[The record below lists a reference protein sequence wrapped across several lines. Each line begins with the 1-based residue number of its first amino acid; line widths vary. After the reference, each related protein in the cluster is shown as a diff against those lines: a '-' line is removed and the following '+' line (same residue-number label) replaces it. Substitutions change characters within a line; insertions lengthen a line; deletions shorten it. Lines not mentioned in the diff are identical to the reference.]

1 MSDALN
7 YLVKVRP
14 EAMTSYFTFL
24 KKAGDHLDIRTRD
37 LISVITKVAVQTE
50 PGFKQ
55 YLTRAL
61 RNGASPQEI
70 GERHGRTPR
79 SIIQQLHRQGDLDD
93 VQQRALLNEI
103 EARRGAATGP
113 HYDLAA

>member
-1 MSDALN
+1 MHTGPFD
-7 YLVKVRP
+7 RP
-14 EAMTSYFTFL
+14 GWQPDGPWQDDERS
-24 KKAGDHLDIRTRD
+24 
-37 LISVITKVAVQTE
+37 E
-50 PGFKQ
+50 
-55 YLTRAL
+55 LTRAW
-61 RNGASPQEI
+61 RRGASPQEI

-79 SIIQQLHRQGDLDD
+79 SIIRQLHRQGELDD

>member
-1 MSDALN
+1 MHTGPFDRPGWQPDGPWQDAE
-7 YLVKVRP
+7 RS
-14 EAMTSYFTFL
+14 E
-24 KKAGDHLDIRTRD
+24 
-37 LISVITKVAVQTE
+37 
-50 PGFKQ
+50 
-55 YLTRAL
+55 LTRAW
-61 RNGASPQEI
+61 RRGASPQEI

-79 SIIQQLHRQGDLDD
+79 SIIRQLHRQGELDD